1 MASSNFYGSFFFLL
15 PPSLGSPGSGW
26 RPAGEPPEEG
36 LSKWPR
42 NVCLCGRCL
51 SPTPA
56 VLSASFTLPP
66 TEEQSEG
73 SNRAS
78 PQRAWH
84 GRGAAVSPHDS
95 VGAPPGLFQRESR
108 EHPCGGVL
116 YPPRRGLHRLCTDTV
131 WSCWLFGVRGHVQI
145 TQVVGGAGG
154 SDPLLTPR
162 SESGSVGHTFLWSQ
176 MG

>member
-1 MASSNFYGSFFFLL
+1 MKGGQEGVDVASSNFYGSFFFLL

-84 GRGAAVSPHDS
+84 GRVQLCPHMT
-95 VGAPPGLFQRESR
+95 VWAPLQACFRESLGSILV
-108 EHPCGGVL
+108 EESYIPPAVVSTDSAPTLSGLVGSSGSGVMS
-116 YPPRRGLHRLCTDTV
+116 RSHRWWVEL
-131 WSCWLFGVRGHVQI
+131 GVQI
-145 TQVVGGAGG
+145 L
-154 SDPLLTPR
+154 S
-162 SESGSVGHTFLWSQ
+162 
-176 MG
+176 